1 VTDWDR
7 FEGRNHWGS
16 IVQGSR
22 HREKLCISCR
32 LFRSFALSEGA
43 AFRTLSSRDLPKK
56 RPAYKLVLVADLQD
70 FAHDRFWGFFLSL
83 TPDDSP
89 LLVRNLGTQDIY
101 ALDWEEA
108 EAGH

>member
-1 VTDWDR
+1 LR
-7 FEGRNHWGS
+7 AEIIGG
-16 IVQGSR
+16 Q
-22 HREKLCISCR
+22 
-32 LFRSFALSEGA
+32 LFRDPATARNCVYLVGSFALSEGA